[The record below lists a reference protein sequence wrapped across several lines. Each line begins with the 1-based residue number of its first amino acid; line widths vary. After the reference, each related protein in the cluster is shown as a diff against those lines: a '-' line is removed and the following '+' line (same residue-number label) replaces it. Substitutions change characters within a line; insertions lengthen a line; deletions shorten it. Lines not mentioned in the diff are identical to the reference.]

1 MSMTVMVDIDDLD
14 AEVQPVLDWLKTQ
27 GGQINFIEG
36 IRKFA
41 GDTQLVNKLLMEC
54 IRAVQRERLW
64 KKRP

>member
-1 MSMTVMVDIDDLD
+1 MSMTVVVDIDDLD

-41 GDTQLVNKLLMEC
+41 GDARLVNNLLTEC
-54 IRAVQRERLW
+54 IRGVQRERLW
-64 KKRP
+64 KKKP